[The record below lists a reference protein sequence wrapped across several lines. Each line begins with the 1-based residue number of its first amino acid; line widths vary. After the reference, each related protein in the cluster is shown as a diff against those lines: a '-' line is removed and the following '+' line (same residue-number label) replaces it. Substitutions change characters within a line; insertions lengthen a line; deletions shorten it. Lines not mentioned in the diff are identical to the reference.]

1 MSQLPNQK
9 SFHQIFNDYFKTV
22 EFLGYIKAG
31 ILFFATEKCFHA
43 FLVCSS
49 GWQAFPRDL
58 WLFSTYKFVCLCSGG
73 REGWGQTFSF
83 TSYIHDHRIRFSDTT
98 LGFWTFHFCAIYWI
112 WCSYQYYWNKPVYQ
126 YVVQLFQWSKH
137 SFSLVL
143 FCIKRSMT

>member
-9 SFHQIFNDYFKTV
+9 SFHQIFKDYLKTV

-31 ILFFATEKCFHA
+31 ILFFANERCFHA

-49 GWQAFPRDL
+49 GWQAVPRDL
-58 WLFSTYKFVCLCSGG
+58 WLFSTYKFVCLCCGG
-73 REGWGQTFSF
+73 GQDGDKCFHSHHIYMTIAVAFQTLLWG
-83 TSYIHDHRIRFSDTT
+83 
-98 LGFWTFHFCAIYWI
+98 LGFSLLCDLLDLVLLPRLL
-112 WCSYQYYWNKPVYQ
+112 KYQ

-143 FCIKRSMT
+143 FCIKRSIT

>member
-9 SFHQIFNDYFKTV
+9 SFHQIFKDYLKTV

-58 WLFSTYKFVCLCSGG
+58 WLLSTYKFVCLCWGG
-73 REGWGQTFSF
+73 GQDGDKCFHSHYIYMTIAFAFQTLLWG
-83 TSYIHDHRIRFSDTT
+83 
-98 LGFWTFHFCAIYWI
+98 LGLFISVRSIGFGSLIKITEISVCGPII
-112 WCSYQYYWNKPVYQ
+112 S
-126 YVVQLFQWSKH
+126 VV
-137 SFSLVL
+137 
-143 FCIKRSMT
+143 